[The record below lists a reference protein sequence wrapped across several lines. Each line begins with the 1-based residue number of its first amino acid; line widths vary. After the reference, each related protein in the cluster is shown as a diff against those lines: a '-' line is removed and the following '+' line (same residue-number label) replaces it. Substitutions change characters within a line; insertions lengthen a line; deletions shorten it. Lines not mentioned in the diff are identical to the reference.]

1 MKSKSLYIAS
11 RERHAGSLAI
21 SFGLMT
27 LLHQKFEKVAFF
39 RPVVEET
46 QDADCLFMQ
55 SVFDLPQSMDEM
67 VGFTLDK
74 VIRLLSEGH
83 KHELYEKLIAQYQK
97 LLQQYD
103 FVLVQGMELSRMAS
117 TIDFDLNLNLSKH
130 FNAPFV
136 PVLNGKDKTL
146 QEVESDIEMEIHA
159 AHDEGITP
167 FAVFAN
173 QVKHSEDAEAKKIFS
188 CDSPQR
194 LTRNGEDSLIFYLP
208 YLPDLDTPTVKETYE
223 ALNGRLLLNDK
234 VPLTRLV
241 KRPVVAAM
249 TAENYLSRV
258 QEGDLIIVP
267 GDRTDILT
275 VSVMSLY
282 SRSLPNISGIM
293 LTGGLI
299 PSPIIMALLSGYRGL
314 EIPLIS
320 VATDTYPT
328 AMKAHEVR
336 ARLYADNEQKNH
348 LVLSLFDQYVHKDCL
363 LEKFVQPTADVTTP
377 MMFEYRLFEKAKQ
390 SLQTIVL
397 PEANDERILKACE
410 ILLQR
415 KVVRPVLLGKP
426 EEIHYHCNLLGINLD
441 GVEIIDHEESEWKS
455 EFIQTLYELRKHK
468 GMTLDLARDSI
479 SHVSYF
485 ATMMV
490 HLGYAD
496 GMVSGATHTTA
507 DTVRPA
513 LQIIKTK
520 PGTALVSSVFFMCFD
535 TRVLVYGDCAVN
547 QHPDADQLAEIA
559 ISSADTAA
567 RFDIQPKVA
576 LLSYSTGDSGQGD
589 EVDKVRQAAKMA
601 KQRRPDLTLEGPL
614 QYDAAIDPEVARQ
627 KMPDSD
633 VAGQATVFIFPD
645 LNTGNN
651 TYKAVQRASGAIA
664 IGPVLQGLNKP
675 VNDLSR
681 GCTVDDVVNTVAIT
695 AIQAQQMHA
704 QQEMPHED
712 TGA

>member
-1 MKSKSLYIAS
+1 MKSKSLFIAS

-27 LLHQKFEKVAFF
+27 LLHQQFEKVAFF
-39 RPVVEET
+39 CPVVEAS
-46 QDADCLFMQ
+46 QDPDCLFMQ
-55 SVFDLPQSMDEM
+55 SVFDLPQSIHEM
-67 VGFTLDK
+67 TGFTLDK
-74 VIRLLSEGH
+74 VISLLSENR
-83 KHELYEKLIAQYQK
+83 KHELYEQLIAQYQE

-103 FVLVQGMELSRMAS
+103 FVLVQGMELSRSAS
-117 TIDFDLNLNLSKH
+117 TIDFDLNLNLAKH
-130 FNAPFV
+130 FNAAFV
-136 PVLNGKDKTL
+136 PVLSAKDKT
-146 QEVESDIEMEIHA
+146 QDDVNKDIEMEIHSA
-159 AHDEGITP
+159 SDEGIKP

-173 QVKHSEDAEAKKIFS
+173 QVQFPIDESSQINTVK
-188 CDSPQR
+188 
-194 LTRNGEDSLIFYLP
+194 DSLIFYLP
-208 YLPDLDTPTVKETYE
+208 YLPDLNTPTVKETYE
-223 ALNGRLLLNDK
+223 ALSGRLLLNDQ

-249 TAENYLSRV
+249 TAENYLGRV

-282 SRSLPNISGIM
+282 SRHLPNISGIM
-293 LTGGLI
+293 LTGGLV
-299 PSPIIMALLSGYRGL
+299 PSPIIMALLSGYQGL

-320 VATDTYPT
+320 VTTDTYPT

-336 ARLYADNEQKNH
+336 AQLFADNEQKNH
-348 LVLSLFDQYVHKDCL
+348 LVLSLFDQYVHKECL
-363 LEKFVQPTADVTTP
+363 LEKFVLPKAEVTTP
-377 MMFEYRLFEKAKQ
+377 VMFEYRLFEKAKQ

-397 PEANDERILKACE
+397 PEASDERILKACE

-415 KVVRPVLLGKP
+415 KVVRPILLGKP
-426 EEIHYHCNLLGINLD
+426 EEIAYRCNLLGIKLD
-441 GVEIIDHEESEWKS
+441 GVEIIDHEESEWKA
-455 EFIQTLYELRKHK
+455 EFIQSFYELRKHK

-520 PGTALVSSVFFMCFD
+520 QGTKLVSSVFFMCFD

-547 QHPDADQLAEIA
+547 QHPDAEQLAEIA
-559 ISSADTAA
+559 ISSADTAMH
-567 RFDIQPKVA
+567 FGIQPKVA
-576 LLSYSTGDSGQGD
+576 MLSYSTGDSGHGD
-589 EVDKVRQAAKMA
+589 EVDKVRQAAQLA
-601 KQRRPDLTLEGPL
+601 KQRRPDLTIEGPL
-614 QYDAAIDPEVARQ
+614 QYDAAIDAEVARQ
-627 KMPDSD
+627 KMLSSN

-664 IGPVLQGLNKP
+664 IGPVLQGLNNP

-695 AIQAQQMHA
+695 AIQAQQMQA
-704 QQEMPHED
+704 QQES
-712 TGA
+712 AS

>member
-1 MKSKSLYIAS
+1 MKSNSLFIAS

-27 LLHQKFEKVAFF
+27 LLHQQFEKVAFF
-39 RPVVEET
+39 CPVVET
-46 QDADCLFMQ
+46 SKDPDCLFMQ
-55 SVFDLPQSMDEM
+55 SVFDLPQSIHEM
-67 VGFTLDK
+67 TGFTLDK
-74 VIRLLSEGH
+74 VISLLSEGR
-83 KHELYEKLIAQYQK
+83 KHELYEQLIAQYQE

-103 FVLVQGMELSRMAS
+103 FVLVQGMELSRSAS
-117 TIDFDLNLNLSKH
+117 TIDFDLNLNLAKH
-130 FNAPFV
+130 FDAAFV
-136 PVLNGKDKTL
+136 PVLNAKDKT
-146 QEVESDIEMEIHA
+146 QDDVNKDIEMELHSA
-159 AHDEGITP
+159 NDEGIKP

-173 QVKHSEDAEAKKIFS
+173 QAQFPIDDSTQIHTVK
-188 CDSPQR
+188 
-194 LTRNGEDSLIFYLP
+194 DSLIFYLP
-208 YLPDLDTPTVKETYE
+208 YLPDLNTPTVKETYE
-223 ALNGRLLLNDK
+223 ALSGRLLLNDQ

-249 TAENYLSRV
+249 TTENYLGRV

-275 VSVMSLY
+275 ASVMSLY
-282 SRSLPNISGIM
+282 SRHLPNISGIM
-293 LTGGLI
+293 LTGGLV
-299 PSPIIMALLSGYRGL
+299 PSPIIMALLSGYQGL

-320 VATDTYPT
+320 VMTDTYPT

-336 ARLYADNEQKNH
+336 AQLFSDNEQKNH
-348 LVLSLFDQYVHKDCL
+348 LVLSLFDQYVHKECL
-363 LEKFVQPTADVTTP
+363 LEKLVQPKAEVTTP

-415 KVVRPVLLGKP
+415 KVVRPILLGKP
-426 EEIHYHCNLLGINLD
+426 EEIAYRCNLLGIKLD
-441 GVEIIDHEESEWKS
+441 GVEIIDHEESEWKA
-455 EFIQTLYELRKHK
+455 EFIQSFYELRKHK

-513 LQIIKTK
+513 LQVIKTS
-520 PGTALVSSVFFMCFD
+520 PGTKLVSSVFFMCFD
-535 TRVLVYGDCAVN
+535 TRVLIYGDCAVN
-547 QHPDADQLAEIA
+547 QHPDAEQLSEIA
-559 ISSADTAA
+559 ISSADTAMH
-567 RFDIQPKVA
+567 FGIQPKVA
-576 LLSYSTGDSGQGD
+576 MLSYSTGDSGHGD
-589 EVDKVRQAAKMA
+589 EVDKVRQAAQMA
-601 KQRRPDLTLEGPL
+601 KQRRPDLTIEGPL
-614 QYDAAIDPEVARQ
+614 QYDAAIDAEVARQ
-627 KMPDSD
+627 KMPNSD

-695 AIQAQQMHA
+695 AIQAQQMQA
-704 QQEMPHED
+704 QQQES
-712 TGA
+712 AS